1 MRYVWLF
8 SCLLVVL
15 TALIGWTVE
24 FDGDIKEWS
33 AALVK
38 ELGHRMYHVLVF
50 VALHYSIST
59 QRHYTTPAK
68 RTYHQYMLSLLTC
81 CAEQHADD
89 FGKNFTGDMYMHY
102 ITALIE
108 QQMRDDMVKE
118 AFNETLTA
126 KKIVF
131 QPQTANPGDYHVFQ
145 VLLTLTI
152 AHSLISYA
160 ILLILTAYRYSS
172 LRTARLLLD
181 AILPSLVTML
191 AN

>member
-1 MRYVWLF
+1 
-8 SCLLVVL
+8 
-15 TALIGWTVE
+15 
-24 FDGDIKEWS
+24 
-33 AALVK
+33 
-38 ELGHRMYHVLVF
+38 
-50 VALHYSIST
+50 
-59 QRHYTTPAK
+59 
-68 RTYHQYMLSLLTC
+68 
-81 CAEQHADD
+81 
-89 FGKNFTGDMYMHY
+89 MYMHY

-191 AN
+191 ANWCTRISLRCCKLFYSPIYFLYKVFDFFVTLHQRRTSKNSVPTEKCSTWLPIKTSLLWSFYSKSVCIMLALGTVCCVGIVATPGEVRFPISIERR